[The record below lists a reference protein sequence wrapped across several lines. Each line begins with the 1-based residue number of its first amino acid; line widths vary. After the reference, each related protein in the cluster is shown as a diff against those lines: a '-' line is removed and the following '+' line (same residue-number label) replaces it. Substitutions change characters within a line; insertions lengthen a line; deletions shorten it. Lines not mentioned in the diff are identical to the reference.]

1 MEQKEYEKAEEYME
15 RMYGI
20 NHGMELFVYT
30 EIEILDLVLSN
41 KISLARSQGV
51 NVNIM
56 AEPILLQLT
65 EPEITALMSNIFDNA
80 IEACKEAAEG
90 KKWIQIIIRQIGNI
104 SFIKVSNSYFK
115 EPCIENNVFASRKKD
130 QGVHGIGLT
139 SVKSI
144 IEKYNG
150 VIDIKY
156 GDKKFTITISF
167 FN

>member
-80 IEACKEAAEG
+80 IEACKELPVY
-90 KKWIQIIIRQIGNI
+90 KKR
-104 SFIKVSNSYFK
+104 
-115 EPCIENNVFASRKKD
+115 R
-130 QGVHGIGLT
+130 H
-139 SVKSI
+139 
-144 IEKYNG
+144 
-150 VIDIKY
+150 
-156 GDKKFTITISF
+156 
-167 FN
+167 